1 MYDSNFLKEFAFV
14 VLNVRVVLKNDNEVI
29 SIRKE
34 FHSKDLKD
42 KCRWIP
48 ISQQLINARK
58 SINSNLPPMN
68 PTHK

>member
-42 KCRWIP
+42 KCR
-48 ISQQLINARK
+48 
-58 SINSNLPPMN
+58 
-68 PTHK
+68 